1 MQKMEPMELRAR
13 ARDEETEKLW
23 KEFSNSEKD
32 YKSESNVGAD

>member
-13 ARDEETEKLW
+13 ARDEGKKIVERVL
-23 KEFSNSEKD
+23 NSEKD